1 MSSGWLDRKSGV
13 RLRIAAGA
21 LMATTMLAAWAA
33 TRDMSEESP
42 DRADAT
48 RATTAPSETTT
59 TSDNGVA
66 SERPSD
72 LIGGGYFKFDEV
84 ASDIGLRDLPEEAPS
99 NIGAFVGGASVGDY
113 DGDGKLDLF
122 LTNFSISD
130 RLFRA
135 TPEGNFVDVT
145 ADSGLIVRTGS
156 PADGVG
162 SAASVWADID
172 GDGALD
178 LFVGG
183 VGDQANQ
190 LYVNDGAGGFTEEA
204 ERRGVADMF
213 TVTKSQPFAAHTVL
227 GSAFAD
233 WDKDGDLDLM
243 SAHWQPP
250 LWTVADQTGPTSGN
264 SICAKERPGDSLS
277 GEALNYH
284 ERATSR
290 FWENNGSGTFRDV
303 TDKMGVDLRGVSSFT
318 PVFADFDDDSW
329 PDLFLTGDFCTSRL
343 LRNTGDG
350 FEDITVKSGL
360 GTDENGMGSVVD
372 DFNQDGHMDWFVSGI
387 APGVNGVGCVK
398 ARPEVGCSGNRL
410 WFGDGLGGFEDVT
423 DEFGVRDAG
432 WAWGSAGEDFNNDGR
447 RDLVVVGG
455 YKDAGSGIDRDPSI
469 AEASRFFEAGQSHIW
484 RNSAASPWVESGLT
498 SGAISPQHANA
509 LIPFD
514 QNDDGLLDLLVA
526 NSDGA
531 PSLLLNTTEGGGH
544 WLKIVLRDETTS
556 NTQAVGARVRIV
568 AQKGAPEWIGEV
580 RTGSGY
586 QSSGPGA
593 LHIGLGD
600 TSYVDSFEVRWP
612 DSEVYEQYKVGSVD
626 RLVFITRNE

>member
-1 MSSGWLDRKSGV
+1 MRQVCANLSANRDLKVVVMVEVLSSSLLSSIQLQPMQRDSMLLSLLTIRCV
-13 RLRIAAGA
+13 VM
-21 LMATTMLAAWAA
+21 MAMMLAAWAA

-243 SAHWQPP
+243 SAHWQPFCIFI
-250 LWTVADQTGPTSGN
+250 LQ
-264 SICAKERPGDSLS
+264 
-277 GEALNYH
+277 
-284 ERATSR
+284 ATTHT
-290 FWENNGSGTFRDV
+290 WINNG
-303 TDKMGVDLRGVSSFT
+303 K
-318 PVFADFDDDSW
+318 
-329 PDLFLTGDFCTSRL
+329 
-343 LRNTGDG
+343 
-350 FEDITVKSGL
+350 
-360 GTDENGMGSVVD
+360 
-372 DFNQDGHMDWFVSGI
+372 
-387 APGVNGVGCVK
+387 
-398 ARPEVGCSGNRL
+398 
-410 WFGDGLGGFEDVT
+410 
-423 DEFGVRDAG
+423 
-432 WAWGSAGEDFNNDGR
+432 
-447 RDLVVVGG
+447 VVVAINFSIS
-455 YKDAGSGIDRDPSI
+455 YLPST
-469 AEASRFFEAGQSHIW
+469 F
-484 RNSAASPWVESGLT
+484 
-498 SGAISPQHANA
+498 
-509 LIPFD
+509 
-514 QNDDGLLDLLVA
+514 
-526 NSDGA
+526 
-531 PSLLLNTTEGGGH
+531 
-544 WLKIVLRDETTS
+544 
-556 NTQAVGARVRIV
+556 
-568 AQKGAPEWIGEV
+568 
-580 RTGSGY
+580 
-586 QSSGPGA
+586 
-593 LHIGLGD
+593 
-600 TSYVDSFEVRWP
+600 
-612 DSEVYEQYKVGSVD
+612 
-626 RLVFITRNE
+626 